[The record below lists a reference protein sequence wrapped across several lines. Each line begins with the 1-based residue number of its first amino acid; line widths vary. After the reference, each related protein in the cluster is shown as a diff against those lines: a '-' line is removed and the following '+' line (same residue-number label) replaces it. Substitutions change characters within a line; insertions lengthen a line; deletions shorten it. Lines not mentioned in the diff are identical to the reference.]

1 MINNPSNILK
11 NITISLI
18 LSVLLWSIL
27 NEFFIELTL
36 IKYFIIE
43 FSIVF
48 MKIISN
54 FIKQKFGLISIS
66 DTTKHN
72 TND

>member
-27 NEFFIELTL
+27 NNFFIELTL
-36 IKYFIIE
+36 TKYFIIE

>member
-27 NEFFIELTL
+27 NKFFIELTL
-36 IKYFIIE
+36 TKYFIIE